1 MKNEKKAVAL
11 RYPENAPAPFIC
23 ASGKGELARRILEI
37 AQENKIPIVHD
48 ENLANVLSVQEIG
61 SFIPEQTWEAMAKIF
76 AFVAEL
82 EDENEKFYKT

>member
-37 AQENKIPIVHD
+37 AQENKIPVVHD
-48 ENLANVLSVQEIG
+48 EVQEIG